1 MPFFPSLRNCFSYPV
16 LVSPLLT
23 SDATSAIWALYLFSS
38 YDSGISFCKLGK
50 LFHIS
55 SYIVSG
61 FGAFFP
67 FIEPLL
73 KLWSLGPVNY
83 AAIWYKNMAYVYVSL
98 CVCVWEQVKIIT
110 KKKKNFPELGSW
122 LGELNKTETR
132 RFCCRLVLTRY
143 HILRTYAFQHFLF
156 PFILTDLSEKPR
168 AGLHFCIAI
177 CYHGIFDRSVWLR
190 HRKHS

>member
-1 MPFFPSLRNCFSYPV
+1 MVSACFSLRV
-16 LVSPLLT
+16 LVARYSFRLSVIAFPTPSYSPLPT
-23 SDATSAIWALYLFSS
+23 SDAMSAVWALYLFSS

-83 AAIWYKNMAYVYVSL
+83 SAIWYKTMAYVYVSL

-110 KKKKNFPELGSW
+110 KKLS
-122 LGELNKTETR
+122 R
-132 RFCCRLVLTRY
+132 IRILVG
-143 HILRTYAFQHFLF
+143 
-156 PFILTDLSEKPR
+156 R
-168 AGLHFCIAI
+168 A
-177 CYHGIFDRSVWLR
+177 
-190 HRKHS
+190 K